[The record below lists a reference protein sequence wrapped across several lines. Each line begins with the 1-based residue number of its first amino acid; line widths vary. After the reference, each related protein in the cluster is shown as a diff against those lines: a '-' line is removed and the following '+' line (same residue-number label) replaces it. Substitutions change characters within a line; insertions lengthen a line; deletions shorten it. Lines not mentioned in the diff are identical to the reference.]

1 MSDTFFTR
9 SGSDAMPKEEVR
21 REVERLIKT
30 RKMPTKR

>member
-9 SGSDAMPKEEVR
+9 SCSDPMSEEEMR

-30 RKMPTKR
+30 RKMPTKS